1 VLIIYICHF
10 KKGLILLSAFRSKLT
25 LRRREALTGLAFAAL
40 PLAGFSVFYIVP
52 FGITIWR
59 TLSDYGG
66 THFVGLTNYVN
77 VFGSNAF
84 QLAVGNTLKFITLGV
99 VCLLVLSLAI
109 ALLLN
114 KGLKGTDSFRA
125 TYILPLVLP
134 TASVIMV
141 FRILFDNGG
150 IINYVLSNL
159 GLHSVDFLYSGNT
172 FWVLLL
178 LYIWKNI
185 GYGIILMV
193 SGLTQ
198 IPKEYYEAAKVDGA
212 GGFYRLWKITLPLLS
227 PTIMFATLFAIMF
240 AFKAFREAYAL
251 AGDYPDNSIYML
263 QHFMSNNFAHLN
275 YTRLSVAAV
284 MTFLVIVGIVWLLFW
299 RKFRE
304 GADVN

>member
-1 VLIIYICHF
+1 M
-10 KKGLILLSAFRSKLT
+10 LLSLFGNKLT
-25 LRRREALTGLAFAAL
+25 LRRREALTGLAFASL
-40 PLAGFSVFYIVP
+40 PLAGFAIFYIIP

-66 THFVGLTNYVN
+66 THFVGLANYTN
-77 VFGSNAF
+77 VFRSAAF
-84 QLAVGNTLKFITLGV
+84 QLAAWNTLKFIGIGV

-114 KGLKGTDSFRA
+114 KGLKGTDAFRA
-125 TYILPLVLP
+125 SYVLPLVLP

-141 FRILFDNGG
+141 FQILFENGG
-150 IINYVLSNL
+150 IINYVLNNL
-159 GLHSVDFLYSGNT
+159 GLSSINFLYSGNT

-193 SGLTQ
+193 SGLSQ
-198 IPKEYYEAAKVDGA
+198 IPRDYYEAAKVDGA
-212 GGFYRLWKITLPLLS
+212 GTFWQLWKITLPLLS
-227 PTIMFATLFAIMF
+227 PTLMFTSLFAIMF

-251 AGDYPDNSIYML
+251 AGEYPDNSIYML
-263 QHFMSNNFAHLN
+263 QHYMSNNFAHLN
-275 YTRLSVAAV
+275 YTRLSVAAM

-299 RKFRE
+299 RNFRE
-304 GADVN
+304 EGDVN